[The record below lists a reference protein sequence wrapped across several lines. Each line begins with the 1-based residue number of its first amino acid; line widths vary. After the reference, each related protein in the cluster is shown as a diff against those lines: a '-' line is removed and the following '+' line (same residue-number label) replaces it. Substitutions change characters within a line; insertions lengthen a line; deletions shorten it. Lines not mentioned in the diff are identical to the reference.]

1 MEDIYGQ
8 TLRDIAG
15 SCSWFEHEEE
25 STDQEK
31 VGCNYCTNWDQGICP
46 FYLRRNDRSHIML
59 AE

>member
-15 SCSWFEHEEE
+15 NCSWFEHAVTEEE
-25 STDQEK
+25 K
-31 VGCNYCTNWDQGICP
+31 IGCTYCTNWDQGICP
-46 FYLRRNDRSHIML
+46 FYLRRRDHWQILL